1 MTLLEKVKQISI
13 KDFTYDLPDERIA
26 KFPVDPRDSSQLLL
40 YRNGEISRSQFRH
53 LPDFLPENSLLVY
66 NNTKVIRARMFFR
79 KETGA
84 QIEIFCLEPLAPADY
99 AQNFQA
105 QGSCEWLCLVG
116 NLKKWKGGQLSR
128 RLMVDGREVVF
139 SVEHIGVE
147 DKAQRIRFSWTP
159 VEVCFGDLLEEAGQI
174 PIPPYL
180 NRESQQSD
188 ERSYQT
194 VYSRIEGSVAA
205 PTAGLHFTPAVLQ
218 NIDEKQIKRQE
229 VTLHVSASTFQPVK
243 SEQMD
248 GHPMHLEFISADE
261 ALIRDLMAYEGRITA
276 VGTTSVRTLESLY
289 WFGVHLIETA
299 DNPSAASDNLNH
311 AASDNDS
318 PTTAWTLDQWYP
330 YQPHPDYSMQEALQ
344 AILDDLQQRGESV
357 FTASTRLLI
366 APGYTFRVVS
376 DIITNFHQ
384 PQSTLLLLVSA
395 YVGEDW
401 RKIYDYALQNDFR
414 FLSYGDSS
422 LLQVKRSISDKSF

>member
-1 MTLLEKVKQISI
+1 A
-13 KDFTYDLPDERIA
+13 RIA
-26 KFPVDPRDSSQLLL
+26 KYPVDPRDHSQLLL
-40 YRNGEISRSQFRH
+40 YRDGEISRSQFKN
-53 LPDFLPENSLLVY
+53 LPQYLPENSLLVY

-84 QIEIFCLEPLAPADY
+84 QIEIFCLEPLMPADY

-116 NLKKWKGGQLSR
+116 NLKKWKGGKLHRQLS
-128 RLMVDGREVVF
+128 LNGQDVVF
-139 SVEHIGVE
+139 SAEHVGVE

-159 VEVCFGDLLEEAGQI
+159 AEIPFGDLLEQAGQI

-218 NIDEKQIKRQE
+218 SIDEKQIKRQE

-248 GHPMHLEFISADE
+248 GHPMHLEFISVE
-261 ALIRDLMAYEGRITA
+261 ASLIEDLLKYEGRITA

-289 WFGVHLIETA
+289 WFGVHLLESNTMQS
-299 DNPSAASDNLNH
+299 NSLEESV
-311 AASDNDS
+311 
-318 PTTAWTLDQWYP
+318 WTLHQWYP
-330 YQPHPDYSMQEALQ
+330 YEDHQDYSMQQALQ
-344 AILDDLQQRGESV
+344 ALLDDMRAKGETQ

-401 RKIYDYALQNDFR
+401 RKIYDYAMANDFR

-422 LLQVKRSISDKSF
+422 LLQVRKAQ

>member
-1 MTLLEKVKQISI
+1 MTLLDKVKNISI
-13 KDFTYDLPDERIA
+13 KDFSYDLPDARIA
-26 KFPVDPRDSSQLLL
+26 KYPVDPRDHSQLLL
-40 YRNGEISRSQFRH
+40 YRDGEISRSQFKN
-53 LPDFLPENSLLVY
+53 LPQYLPENSLLVY

-84 QIEIFCLEPLAPADY
+84 QIEIFCLEPLMPADY

-116 NLKKWKGGQLSR
+116 NLKKWKGGKLHRQLS
-128 RLMVDGREVVF
+128 LNGQDVVF
-139 SVEHIGVE
+139 SAEHVGVE
-147 DKAQRIRFSWTP
+147 DKAQRICFSWTP
-159 VEVCFGDLLEEAGQI
+159 AEIPFGDLLEQAGQI

-218 NIDEKQIKRQE
+218 SIDEKQIKRQE

-248 GHPMHLEFISADE
+248 GHPMHLEFISVE
-261 ALIRDLMAYEGRITA
+261 ASLIEDLLKYEGRITA

-289 WFGVHLIETA
+289 WFGVHLLESNTMQS
-299 DNPSAASDNLNH
+299 NSVEESV
-311 AASDNDS
+311 
-318 PTTAWTLDQWYP
+318 WTLHQWYP
-330 YQPHPDYSMQEALQ
+330 YENHQDYSMQQALQ
-344 AILDDLQQRGESV
+344 ALLDDMRAKGETQ

-401 RKIYDYALQNDFR
+401 RKIYDYAMANDFR

-422 LLQVKRSISDKSF
+422 LLQVRKAQ

>member
-1 MTLLEKVKQISI
+1 MTLLDKVKNISI
-13 KDFTYDLPDERIA
+13 KDFSYDLPDARIA
-26 KFPVDPRDSSQLLL
+26 KYPVDPRDHSQLLL
-40 YRNGEISRSQFRH
+40 YRDGEISRSQFKN
-53 LPDFLPENSLLVY
+53 LPQYLPENSLLVY

-84 QIEIFCLEPLAPADY
+84 QIEIFCLEPLMPADY

-116 NLKKWKGGQLSR
+116 NLKKWKGGKLHRQLS
-128 RLMVDGREVVF
+128 LNGQDVVF
-139 SVEHIGVE
+139 LAEHVGVE

-159 VEVCFGDLLEEAGQI
+159 AEIPFGDLLEQAGQI

-218 NIDEKQIKRQE
+218 SIDEKQIKRQE

-248 GHPMHLEFISADE
+248 GHPMHLEFISVE
-261 ALIRDLMAYEGRITA
+261 SSLIEDLLKYEGRITA

-289 WFGVHLIETA
+289 WFGVHLLESNTMQS
-299 DNPSAASDNLNH
+299 NSVEESV
-311 AASDNDS
+311 
-318 PTTAWTLDQWYP
+318 WTLHQWYP
-330 YQPHPDYSMQEALQ
+330 YEDHQDYSMQQALQ
-344 AILDDLQQRGESV
+344 ALLDDVRAKGETQ

-401 RKIYDYALQNDFR
+401 RKIYDYAMANDFR

-422 LLQVKRSISDKSF
+422 LLQVRKAQ

>member
-1 MTLLEKVKQISI
+1 MTLLDKVKNISI
-13 KDFTYDLPDERIA
+13 KDFSYDLPDARIA
-26 KFPVDPRDSSQLLL
+26 KYPVDPRDHSQLLL
-40 YRNGEISRSQFRH
+40 YRDGEISRSQFRN
-53 LPDFLPENSLLVY
+53 LPQYLPENSLLVY

-84 QIEIFCLEPLAPADY
+84 QIEIFCLEPLMPADY

-116 NLKKWKGGQLSR
+116 NLKKWKGGKLHRQLS
-128 RLMVDGREVVF
+128 LNGQDVVF
-139 SVEHIGVE
+139 SAEHVGVE

-159 VEVCFGDLLEEAGQI
+159 AEIPFGDLLEQAGQI

-218 NIDEKQIKRQE
+218 SIDDKQIKRQE

-248 GHPMHLEFISADE
+248 GHPMHLEFISVE
-261 ALIRDLMAYEGRITA
+261 ASLIEDLLKYEGRITA

-289 WFGVHLIETA
+289 WFGVHLLESNTMQS
-299 DNPSAASDNLNH
+299 NSVEESV
-311 AASDNDS
+311 
-318 PTTAWTLDQWYP
+318 WTLHQWYP
-330 YQPHPDYSMQEALQ
+330 YEDHQDYSMQQALQ
-344 AILDDLQQRGESV
+344 ALLDDMRAKGETQ

-366 APGYTFRVVS
+366 APGYTFRVIS

-401 RKIYDYALQNDFR
+401 RKIYDYAMANDFR

-422 LLQVKRSISDKSF
+422 LLQVRKAQ

>member
-84 QIEIFCLEPLAPADY
+84 QIEIFCLEPLSPADY

-128 RLMVDGREVVF
+128 QLMVDGREVVF
-139 SVEHIGVE
+139 SAEHIGVE

-159 VEVCFGDLLEEAGQI
+159 AEVRFGDLLEQAGQI

-218 NIDEKQIKRQE
+218 NIDDKQIKRQE

-289 WFGVHLIETA
+289 WFGVHLLETKFA
-299 DNPSAASDNLNH
+299 ES
-311 AASDNDS
+311 
-318 PTTAWTLDQWYP
+318 AWTLDQWYP
-330 YQPHPDYSMQEALQ
+330 YQSHSEYSMQEALQ

>member
-1 MTLLEKVKQISI
+1 MTLLDKVKNISI
-13 KDFTYDLPDERIA
+13 KDFSYDLPDARIA
-26 KFPVDPRDSSQLLL
+26 KYPVDPRDHSQLLL
-40 YRNGEISRSQFRH
+40 YRDGEISRSQFKN
-53 LPDFLPENSLLVY
+53 LPQYLPENSLLVY

-84 QIEIFCLEPLAPADY
+84 QIEIFCLEPLMPADY

-116 NLKKWKGGQLSR
+116 NLKKWKGGKLHRQLS
-128 RLMVDGREVVF
+128 LNGQDVVF
-139 SVEHIGVE
+139 SAEHLGVE
-147 DKAQRIRFSWTP
+147 DKAQCIRFSWTP
-159 VEVCFGDLLEEAGQI
+159 AEIPFGDLLEQAGQI

-218 NIDEKQIKRQE
+218 SIDEKQIKRQE

-248 GHPMHLEFISADE
+248 GHPMHLEFISVE
-261 ALIRDLMAYEGRITA
+261 ASLIEDLLKYEGRITA

-289 WFGVHLIETA
+289 WFGVHLLESNTMQS
-299 DNPSAASDNLNH
+299 NSVEESV
-311 AASDNDS
+311 
-318 PTTAWTLDQWYP
+318 WTLHQWYP
-330 YQPHPDYSMQEALQ
+330 YEDHQDYSMQQALQ
-344 AILDDLQQRGESV
+344 ALLDDMRAKGETQ

-401 RKIYDYALQNDFR
+401 RKIYDYAMANDFR

-422 LLQVKRSISDKSF
+422 LLQVRKAQ

>member
-84 QIEIFCLEPLAPADY
+84 QIEIFCLEPLSPADY

-128 RLMVDGREVVF
+128 QLMVDGREVVF
-139 SVEHIGVE
+139 SAEHIGVE

-159 VEVCFGDLLEEAGQI
+159 AEVRFGDLLEDAGQI

-180 NRESQQSD
+180 NRESQKSD

-218 NIDEKQIKRQE
+218 NIDDKQIKRQE

-289 WFGVHLIETA
+289 WFGVHLLETKFA
-299 DNPSAASDNLNH
+299 ES
-311 AASDNDS
+311 
-318 PTTAWTLDQWYP
+318 AWTLDQWYP
-330 YQPHPDYSMQEALQ
+330 YQSHSEYSMQEALQ

-376 DIITNFHQ
+376 NIITNFHQ

>member
-1 MTLLEKVKQISI
+1 MTLLDKVKNISI
-13 KDFTYDLPDERIA
+13 KDFSYDLPDARIA
-26 KFPVDPRDSSQLLL
+26 KYPVDPRDHSQLLL
-40 YRNGEISRSQFRH
+40 YRDGEISRSQFKN
-53 LPDFLPENSLLVY
+53 LPQYLPENSLLVY

-84 QIEIFCLEPLAPADY
+84 QIEIFCLEPLMPADY

-116 NLKKWKGGQLSR
+116 NLKKWKGGKLHRQLS
-128 RLMVDGREVVF
+128 LNGQDVVF
-139 SVEHIGVE
+139 SAEHVGVE
-147 DKAQRIRFSWTP
+147 DKAQCIRFSWTP
-159 VEVCFGDLLEEAGQI
+159 AEIPFGDLLEQAGQI

-218 NIDEKQIKRQE
+218 SIDDKQIKRQE

-248 GHPMHLEFISADE
+248 GHPMHLEFISVE
-261 ALIRDLMAYEGRITA
+261 SSLIEDLLKYEGRITA

-289 WFGVHLIETA
+289 WFGVHLLESNTMQS
-299 DNPSAASDNLNH
+299 NSVEESV
-311 AASDNDS
+311 
-318 PTTAWTLDQWYP
+318 WTLHQWYP
-330 YQPHPDYSMQEALQ
+330 YEDHQDYSMQQALQ
-344 AILDDLQQRGESV
+344 ALLDDMRAKGETQ

-401 RKIYDYALQNDFR
+401 RKIYDYAMANDFR

-422 LLQVKRSISDKSF
+422 LLQVRKAQ

>member
-1 MTLLEKVKQISI
+1 MTLLDKVKNISI
-13 KDFTYDLPDERIA
+13 KDFSYDLPDARIA
-26 KFPVDPRDSSQLLL
+26 KYPVDPRDHSQLLL
-40 YRNGEISRSQFRH
+40 YRDGEISRSQFKN
-53 LPDFLPENSLLVY
+53 LPQYLPENSLLVY

-84 QIEIFCLEPLAPADY
+84 QIEIFCLEPLMPADY

-116 NLKKWKGGQLSR
+116 NLKKWKGGKLYRQLS
-128 RLMVDGREVVF
+128 LNGQDVVF
-139 SVEHIGVE
+139 SAEHVGVE

-159 VEVCFGDLLEEAGQI
+159 AEIPFGDLLEQAGQI

-218 NIDEKQIKRQE
+218 SIDEKQIKRQE

-248 GHPMHLEFISADE
+248 GHPMHLEFISVE
-261 ALIRDLMAYEGRITA
+261 ASLIEDLLKYEGRITA

-289 WFGVHLIETA
+289 WFGVHLLESNTMQS
-299 DNPSAASDNLNH
+299 NSVEESV
-311 AASDNDS
+311 
-318 PTTAWTLDQWYP
+318 WTLHQWYP
-330 YQPHPDYSMQEALQ
+330 YEDHQDYSMQQALQ
-344 AILDDLQQRGESV
+344 ALLDDMRAKGETQ

-401 RKIYDYALQNDFR
+401 RKIYDYAMANDFR

-422 LLQVKRSISDKSF
+422 LLQVRKAQ

>member
-84 QIEIFCLEPLAPADY
+84 QIEIFCLEPLSPADY

-139 SVEHIGVE
+139 SAEHIGVE

-159 VEVCFGDLLEEAGQI
+159 AEVRFGDLLEEAGQI

-218 NIDEKQIKRQE
+218 NIDDKQIKRQE

-289 WFGVHLIETA
+289 WFGVHLLEA
-299 DNPSAASDNLNH
+299 KFAES
-311 AASDNDS
+311 
-318 PTTAWTLDQWYP
+318 AWTLDQWYP
-330 YQPHPDYSMQEALQ
+330 YQSHSEYSMQEALQ

>member
-1 MTLLEKVKQISI
+1 MTLLDKVKNISI
-13 KDFTYDLPDERIA
+13 KDFSYDLPDARIA
-26 KFPVDPRDSSQLLL
+26 KYPVDPRDHSQLLL
-40 YRNGEISRSQFRH
+40 YRDGEISRSQFKN
-53 LPDFLPENSLLVY
+53 LPQYLPENSLLVY

-84 QIEIFCLEPLAPADY
+84 QIEIFCLEPLMPADY

-116 NLKKWKGGQLSR
+116 NLKKWKGGKLHRQLS
-128 RLMVDGREVVF
+128 LNGQDVVF
-139 SVEHIGVE
+139 SAEHVGVE

-159 VEVCFGDLLEEAGQI
+159 AEIPFGDLLEQAGQI

-218 NIDEKQIKRQE
+218 SIDDKQIKRQE

-248 GHPMHLEFISADE
+248 GHPMHLEFISVE
-261 ALIRDLMAYEGRITA
+261 SSLIEDLLKYEGRITA

-289 WFGVHLIETA
+289 WFGVHLLESNTMQS
-299 DNPSAASDNLNH
+299 NSLEESV
-311 AASDNDS
+311 
-318 PTTAWTLDQWYP
+318 WTLHQWYP
-330 YQPHPDYSMQEALQ
+330 YEDHQDYSMQQALQ
-344 AILDDLQQRGESV
+344 ALLDDMRAKGETQ

-401 RKIYDYALQNDFR
+401 RKIYDYAMANDFR

-422 LLQVKRSISDKSF
+422 LLQVRKAQ

>member
-1 MTLLEKVKQISI
+1 
-13 KDFTYDLPDERIA
+13 
-26 KFPVDPRDSSQLLL
+26 
-40 YRNGEISRSQFRH
+40 
-53 LPDFLPENSLLVY
+53 
-66 NNTKVIRARMFFR
+66 MFFR

-116 NLKKWKGGQLSR
+116 NLKKWKGGKLSR
-128 RLMVDGREVVF
+128 QLMVDGREVVF
-139 SVEHIGVE
+139 SAEHIGVE

-159 VEVCFGDLLEEAGQI
+159 AEVRFGDLLEQAGQI

-218 NIDEKQIKRQE
+218 SIDDKQIKRQE

-289 WFGVHLIETA
+289 WFGVHLLETKFA
-299 DNPSAASDNLNH
+299 ES
-311 AASDNDS
+311 
-318 PTTAWTLDQWYP
+318 AWTLDQWYP
-330 YQPHPDYSMQEALQ
+330 YQSHPDYSMQEALQ
-344 AILDDLQQRGESV
+344 AILDDLQQRGENV

-395 YVGEDW
+395 YMGEDW

>member
-1 MTLLEKVKQISI
+1 MTLLDKVKNISI
-13 KDFTYDLPDERIA
+13 KDFSYDLPDARIA
-26 KFPVDPRDSSQLLL
+26 KYPVDPRDHSQLLL
-40 YRNGEISRSQFRH
+40 YRDGEISRSQFKN
-53 LPDFLPENSLLVY
+53 LPQYLPENSLLVY

-84 QIEIFCLEPLAPADY
+84 QIEIFCLEPLMPADY

-116 NLKKWKGGQLSR
+116 NLKKWKGGKLHRQLS
-128 RLMVDGREVVF
+128 LNGQDVVF
-139 SVEHIGVE
+139 SAEHVGVE

-159 VEVCFGDLLEEAGQI
+159 AEIPFGDLLEQAGQI

-218 NIDEKQIKRQE
+218 SIDEKQIKRQE

-248 GHPMHLEFISADE
+248 GHPMHLEFISVE
-261 ALIRDLMAYEGRITA
+261 ASLIEDLLKYEGRITA

-289 WFGVHLIETA
+289 WFGVHLLESNTMQS
-299 DNPSAASDNLNH
+299 NSVEESV
-311 AASDNDS
+311 
-318 PTTAWTLDQWYP
+318 WTLHQWYP
-330 YQPHPDYSMQEALQ
+330 YEDHQDYSMQQALQ
-344 AILDDLQQRGESV
+344 ALLDDMRAKGETQ

-401 RKIYDYALQNDFR
+401 RKIYDYAMANDFR

-422 LLQVKRSISDKSF
+422 LLQVRKAQ

>member
-139 SVEHIGVE
+139 SAEHVGVE

-159 VEVCFGDLLEEAGQI
+159 AEVRFGDLLEEAGQI

-188 ERSYQT
+188 EHSYQT

-261 ALIRDLMAYEGRITA
+261 ALIRDLMTYEGRITA

-289 WFGVHLIETA
+289 WFGVHLLETKFA
-299 DNPSAASDNLNH
+299 ES
-311 AASDNDS
+311 
-318 PTTAWTLDQWYP
+318 AWTLDQWYP
-330 YQPHPDYSMQEALQ
+330 YQSHSEYSMQEALQ

-422 LLQVKRSISDKSF
+422 LLQVKRAISGKSF

>member
-1 MTLLEKVKQISI
+1 MALLEKVKQISI

-40 YRNGEISRSQFRH
+40 YRNGEISRSQFRY

-84 QIEIFCLEPLAPADY
+84 QIEIFCLEPLSPADY

-128 RLMVDGREVVF
+128 QLMVDGREVVF
-139 SVEHIGVE
+139 SAEHIGVE

-159 VEVCFGDLLEEAGQI
+159 AEIRFGDLLEQAGQI

-180 NRESQQSD
+180 NRESQKSD

-218 NIDEKQIKRQE
+218 SIDDKQIKRQE

-289 WFGVHLIETA
+289 WFGVHLLETKFA
-299 DNPSAASDNLNH
+299 ES
-311 AASDNDS
+311 
-318 PTTAWTLDQWYP
+318 AWTLDQWYP
-330 YQPHPDYSMQEALQ
+330 YQSHSEYSMQEALQ

>member
-1 MTLLEKVKQISI
+1 MTLLDKVKNISI
-13 KDFTYDLPDERIA
+13 KDFSYDLPDARIA
-26 KFPVDPRDSSQLLL
+26 KYPVDPRDHSQLLL
-40 YRNGEISRSQFRH
+40 YRNGEISRSQFKN
-53 LPDFLPENSLLVY
+53 LPQYLPENSLLVY

-84 QIEIFCLEPLAPADY
+84 QIEIFCLEPLMPADY

-116 NLKKWKGGQLSR
+116 NLKKWKGGKLYRQLS
-128 RLMVDGREVVF
+128 LNGQEVVF
-139 SVEHIGVE
+139 SAEHVGVE

-159 VEVCFGDLLEEAGQI
+159 AEIPFGDLLEAAGQI

-205 PTAGLHFTPAVLQ
+205 PTAGLHFTPGVLQ
-218 NIDEKQIKRQE
+218 SIDEKQIKRQE

-248 GHPMHLEFISADE
+248 GHPMHLEFISVE
-261 ALIRDLMAYEGRITA
+261 ASLIEDLLKYEGRITA

-289 WFGVHLIETA
+289 WFGVHLLESKTLQT
-299 DNPSAASDNLNH
+299 NSVEESV
-311 AASDNDS
+311 
-318 PTTAWTLDQWYP
+318 WTLHQWYP
-330 YQPHPDYSMQEALQ
+330 YEDHQDYSMQQALQ
-344 AILDDLQQRGESV
+344 ALLDDMRAKGESQ

-401 RKIYDYALQNDFR
+401 RKIYDYAMAHDFR

-422 LLQVKRSISDKSF
+422 LLQVRKAQ

>member
-1 MTLLEKVKQISI
+1 MTLLDKVKNISI
-13 KDFTYDLPDERIA
+13 KDFSYDLPDARIA
-26 KFPVDPRDSSQLLL
+26 KYPVDPRDHSQLLL
-40 YRNGEISRSQFRH
+40 YRDGEISRSQFKN
-53 LPDFLPENSLLVY
+53 LPQYLPENSLLVY

-84 QIEIFCLEPLAPADY
+84 QIEIFCLEPLMPADY

-116 NLKKWKGGQLSR
+116 NLKKWKGGKLHRQLS
-128 RLMVDGREVVF
+128 LNGHDVVF
-139 SVEHIGVE
+139 SAEHVGVE

-159 VEVCFGDLLEEAGQI
+159 AEIPFGDLLEQAGQI

-218 NIDEKQIKRQE
+218 SIDEKQIKRQE

-248 GHPMHLEFISADE
+248 GHPMHLEFISVE
-261 ALIRDLMAYEGRITA
+261 ASLIEDLLKYEGRITA

-289 WFGVHLIETA
+289 WFGVHLLESNTMQS
-299 DNPSAASDNLNH
+299 NSVEESV
-311 AASDNDS
+311 
-318 PTTAWTLDQWYP
+318 WTLHQWYP
-330 YQPHPDYSMQEALQ
+330 YEDHQDYSMQQALQ
-344 AILDDLQQRGESV
+344 ALLDDMRAKGETQ

-401 RKIYDYALQNDFR
+401 RKIYDYAMANDFR

-422 LLQVKRSISDKSF
+422 LLQVRKAQ

>member
-40 YRNGEISRSQFRH
+40 YRNGEISRSQFRY

-84 QIEIFCLEPLAPADY
+84 QIEIFCLEPLSPADY

-139 SVEHIGVE
+139 SAEHIGVE

-159 VEVCFGDLLEEAGQI
+159 AEIRFGDLLEEAGQI

-180 NRESQQSD
+180 NRESQKSD

-218 NIDEKQIKRQE
+218 SIDDKQIKRQE

-289 WFGVHLIETA
+289 WFGVHLLETKFA
-299 DNPSAASDNLNH
+299 ES
-311 AASDNDS
+311 
-318 PTTAWTLDQWYP
+318 AWTLDQWYP
-330 YQPHPDYSMQEALQ
+330 YQSHSEYSMQEALQ

-376 DIITNFHQ
+376 NIITNFHQ

>member
-1 MTLLEKVKQISI
+1 MTLLDKVKNISI
-13 KDFTYDLPDERIA
+13 KDFSYDLPDARIA
-26 KFPVDPRDSSQLLL
+26 KYPVDPRDHSQLLL
-40 YRNGEISRSQFRH
+40 YRDGEISRSQFKN
-53 LPDFLPENSLLVY
+53 LPQYLPENSLLVY

-84 QIEIFCLEPLAPADY
+84 QIEIFCLEPLMPADY

-116 NLKKWKGGQLSR
+116 NLKKWKGGKLHRQLS
-128 RLMVDGREVVF
+128 LNGQDVVF
-139 SVEHIGVE
+139 SAEHVGVE

-159 VEVCFGDLLEEAGQI
+159 AEIPFGDLLEQAGQI

-218 NIDEKQIKRQE
+218 SIDEKQIKRQE

-248 GHPMHLEFISADE
+248 GHPMHLEFISVE
-261 ALIRDLMAYEGRITA
+261 ASLIEDLLKYEGRITA

-289 WFGVHLIETA
+289 WFGVHLLE
-299 DNPSAASDNLNH
+299 SDTMLPN
-311 AASDNDS
+311 SVEES
-318 PTTAWTLDQWYP
+318 VWTLHQWYP
-330 YQPHPDYSMQEALQ
+330 YEDHQDYSMQQALQ
-344 AILDDLQQRGESV
+344 ALLDDMRAKGETQ

-401 RKIYDYALQNDFR
+401 RKIY
-414 FLSYGDSS
+414 
-422 LLQVKRSISDKSF
+422 

>member
-1 MTLLEKVKQISI
+1 MTLLDKVKNISI
-13 KDFTYDLPDERIA
+13 KDFSYDLPDARIA
-26 KFPVDPRDSSQLLL
+26 KYPVDPRDHSQLLL
-40 YRNGEISRSQFRH
+40 YRDGEISRSQFKN
-53 LPDFLPENSLLVY
+53 LPQYLPENSLLVY

-84 QIEIFCLEPLAPADY
+84 QIEIFCLEPLMPADY

-116 NLKKWKGGQLSR
+116 NLKKWKGGKLHRQLS
-128 RLMVDGREVVF
+128 LNGQDVVF
-139 SVEHIGVE
+139 SAEHVGVE

-159 VEVCFGDLLEEAGQI
+159 AEIPFGDLLEQAGQI

-218 NIDEKQIKRQE
+218 SIDEKQIKRQE

-248 GHPMHLEFISADE
+248 GHPMHLEFISVE
-261 ALIRDLMAYEGRITA
+261 ASLIEDLLKYEGRITA

-289 WFGVHLIETA
+289 WFGVHLLESNTMQS
-299 DNPSAASDNLNH
+299 NSVEESV
-311 AASDNDS
+311 
-318 PTTAWTLDQWYP
+318 WTLHQWYP
-330 YQPHPDYSMQEALQ
+330 YEDHQDYSMQQALQ
-344 AILDDLQQRGESV
+344 ALLDDLRAKGETQ
-357 FTASTRLLI
+357 FTTSTRLLI

-401 RKIYDYALQNDFR
+401 RKIYDYAMANDFR

-422 LLQVKRSISDKSF
+422 LLQVRKAQ

>member
-1 MTLLEKVKQISI
+1 MTLLDKVKNISI
-13 KDFTYDLPDERIA
+13 KDFSYDLPDARIA
-26 KFPVDPRDSSQLLL
+26 KYPVDPRDHSQLLL
-40 YRNGEISRSQFRH
+40 YRDGEISRSQFKN
-53 LPDFLPENSLLVY
+53 LPQYLPENSLLVY

-84 QIEIFCLEPLAPADY
+84 QIEIFCLEPLMPADY

-116 NLKKWKGGQLSR
+116 NLKKWKGGKLHRQLS
-128 RLMVDGREVVF
+128 LNGQDVVF
-139 SVEHIGVE
+139 SAEHVGVE

-159 VEVCFGDLLEEAGQI
+159 AEIPFGDLLEQAGQI

-218 NIDEKQIKRQE
+218 SIDEKQIKRQE

-248 GHPMHLEFISADE
+248 GHPMHLEFISVE
-261 ALIRDLMAYEGRITA
+261 ASLIEDLLKYEGRITA

-289 WFGVHLIETA
+289 WFGVHLLE
-299 DNPSAASDNLNH
+299 SDTMQSN
-311 AASDNDS
+311 SVEES
-318 PTTAWTLDQWYP
+318 VWTLHQWYP
-330 YQPHPDYSMQEALQ
+330 YEEHQDYSMQQALQ
-344 AILDDLQQRGESV
+344 ALLDNMRAKGETQ

-401 RKIYDYALQNDFR
+401 RKIYDYAMDNDFR

-422 LLQVKRSISDKSF
+422 LLQVRKAQ

>member
-1 MTLLEKVKQISI
+1 MTLLDKVKNISI
-13 KDFTYDLPDERIA
+13 KDFSYDLPDARIA
-26 KFPVDPRDSSQLLL
+26 KYPVDPRDHSQLLL
-40 YRNGEISRSQFRH
+40 YRDGEISRSQFKN
-53 LPDFLPENSLLVY
+53 LPQYLPENSLLVY

-84 QIEIFCLEPLAPADY
+84 QIEIFCLEPLMPADY

-116 NLKKWKGGQLSR
+116 NLKKWKGGKLHRQLS
-128 RLMVDGREVVF
+128 LNGQDVVF
-139 SVEHIGVE
+139 SAEHVGVE

-159 VEVCFGDLLEEAGQI
+159 AEIPFGDLLEQAGQI

-218 NIDEKQIKRQE
+218 SIDEKQIKRQE

-248 GHPMHLEFISADE
+248 GHPMHLEFISVE
-261 ALIRDLMAYEGRITA
+261 ASLIEDLLKYEGRITA

-289 WFGVHLIETA
+289 WFGVHLLESNTMQS
-299 DNPSAASDNLNH
+299 NSVEESV
-311 AASDNDS
+311 
-318 PTTAWTLDQWYP
+318 WTLHQWYP
-330 YQPHPDYSMQEALQ
+330 YEDHQDYSMQQALQ
-344 AILDDLQQRGESV
+344 ALLDDLRAKGETQ

-401 RKIYDYALQNDFR
+401 RKIYDYAMANDFR

-422 LLQVKRSISDKSF
+422 LLQVRKAQ

>member
-1 MTLLEKVKQISI
+1 MTLLDKVKNISI
-13 KDFTYDLPDERIA
+13 KDFSYDLPDARIA
-26 KFPVDPRDSSQLLL
+26 KYPVDPRDHSQLLL
-40 YRNGEISRSQFRH
+40 YRDGEISRSQFKN
-53 LPDFLPENSLLVY
+53 LPQYLPENSLLVY

-84 QIEIFCLEPLAPADY
+84 QIEIFCLEPLVPADY

-116 NLKKWKGGQLSR
+116 NLKKWKGGKLYRQLS
-128 RLMVDGREVVF
+128 LNGQDVVF
-139 SVEHIGVE
+139 SAEHVGVE

-159 VEVCFGDLLEEAGQI
+159 AEIPFGDLLEQAGQI

-218 NIDEKQIKRQE
+218 SIDDKQIKRQE

-248 GHPMHLEFISADE
+248 GHPMHLEFISVE
-261 ALIRDLMAYEGRITA
+261 ASLIEDLLKYEGRITA

-289 WFGVHLIETA
+289 WFSSFGIQH
-299 DNPSAASDNLNH
+299 DAAEF
-311 AASDNDS
+311 A
-318 PTTAWTLDQWYP
+318 
-330 YQPHPDYSMQEALQ
+330 
-344 AILDDLQQRGESV
+344 
-357 FTASTRLLI
+357 
-366 APGYTFRVVS
+366 
-376 DIITNFHQ
+376 
-384 PQSTLLLLVSA
+384 
-395 YVGEDW
+395 
-401 RKIYDYALQNDFR
+401 
-414 FLSYGDSS
+414 
-422 LLQVKRSISDKSF
+422 

>member
-1 MTLLEKVKQISI
+1 MTLLDKVKNISI
-13 KDFTYDLPDERIA
+13 KDFSYDLPDARIA
-26 KFPVDPRDSSQLLL
+26 KYPVDPRDHSQLLL
-40 YRNGEISRSQFRH
+40 YRDGEISRSQFKN
-53 LPDFLPENSLLVY
+53 LPQYLPENSLLVY

-84 QIEIFCLEPLAPADY
+84 QIEIFCLEPLMPADY

-116 NLKKWKGGQLSR
+116 NLKKWKGGKLHRQLS
-128 RLMVDGREVVF
+128 LNGQDVVF
-139 SVEHIGVE
+139 SAEHVGVE

-159 VEVCFGDLLEEAGQI
+159 AEIPFGDLLEQAGQI

-218 NIDEKQIKRQE
+218 SIDDKQIKRQE

-248 GHPMHLEFISADE
+248 GHPMHLEFISVE
-261 ALIRDLMAYEGRITA
+261 ASLIEDLLKYEGRIAA

-289 WFGVHLIETA
+289 WFGVHLLESNTMQS
-299 DNPSAASDNLNH
+299 NSVEESV
-311 AASDNDS
+311 
-318 PTTAWTLDQWYP
+318 WTLHQWYP
-330 YQPHPDYSMQEALQ
+330 YEDHQDYSMQQALQ
-344 AILDDLQQRGESV
+344 ALLDDMRAKGETQ

-401 RKIYDYALQNDFR
+401 RKIYDYAMANDFR

-422 LLQVKRSISDKSF
+422 LLQVRKAQ

>member
-1 MTLLEKVKQISI
+1 MTLLDKVKNISI
-13 KDFTYDLPDERIA
+13 KDFSYDLPDARIA
-26 KFPVDPRDSSQLLL
+26 KYPVDPRDHSQLLL
-40 YRNGEISRSQFRH
+40 YRDGEISRSQFKN
-53 LPDFLPENSLLVY
+53 LPQYLPENSLLVY

-84 QIEIFCLEPLAPADY
+84 QIEIFCLEPLMPADY

-116 NLKKWKGGQLSR
+116 NLKKWKGGKLHRQLS
-128 RLMVDGREVVF
+128 LNGQDVVF
-139 SVEHIGVE
+139 SAEHVGVE

-159 VEVCFGDLLEEAGQI
+159 AEIPFGDLLEQAGQI

-218 NIDEKQIKRQE
+218 SIDEKQIKRQE

-248 GHPMHLEFISADE
+248 GHPMHLEFISVE
-261 ALIRDLMAYEGRITA
+261 ASLIEDLLKYEGRIAA

-289 WFGVHLIETA
+289 WFGVHLLESNTMQS
-299 DNPSAASDNLNH
+299 NSVEESV
-311 AASDNDS
+311 
-318 PTTAWTLDQWYP
+318 WTLHQWYP
-330 YQPHPDYSMQEALQ
+330 YEDHQDYSMQQALQ
-344 AILDDLQQRGESV
+344 ALLDDLRAKDETQ

-401 RKIYDYALQNDFR
+401 RKIYDYAMANDFR

-422 LLQVKRSISDKSF
+422 LLQVRKAQ

>member
-1 MTLLEKVKQISI
+1 MTLLDKVKNISI
-13 KDFTYDLPDERIA
+13 KDFSYDLPDARIA
-26 KFPVDPRDSSQLLL
+26 KYPVDPRDHSQLLL
-40 YRNGEISRSQFRH
+40 YRDGEISRSQFKN
-53 LPDFLPENSLLVY
+53 LPQYLPENSLLVY

-84 QIEIFCLEPLAPADY
+84 QIEIFCLEPLMPADY

-116 NLKKWKGGQLSR
+116 NLKKWKGGKLHRQLS
-128 RLMVDGREVVF
+128 LNGQDVVF
-139 SVEHIGVE
+139 SAEHVGVE

-159 VEVCFGDLLEEAGQI
+159 AEIPFGDLLEQAGQI

-218 NIDEKQIKRQE
+218 SIDEKQIKRQE

-248 GHPMHLEFISADE
+248 GHPMHLEFISVE
-261 ALIRDLMAYEGRITA
+261 ASLIEDLLKYEGRITA

-289 WFGVHLIETA
+289 WFGVHLLE
-299 DNPSAASDNLNH
+299 SDTMQSN
-311 AASDNDS
+311 SVEES
-318 PTTAWTLDQWYP
+318 VWTLHQWYP
-330 YQPHPDYSMQEALQ
+330 YEEHQDYSMQQALQ
-344 AILDDLQQRGESV
+344 ALLDDMRAKGETQ

-401 RKIYDYALQNDFR
+401 RKIYDYAMDNDFR

-422 LLQVKRSISDKSF
+422 LLQVRKAQ

>member
-1 MTLLEKVKQISI
+1 M
-13 KDFTYDLPDERIA
+13 
-26 KFPVDPRDSSQLLL
+26 
-40 YRNGEISRSQFRH
+40 
-53 LPDFLPENSLLVY
+53 
-66 NNTKVIRARMFFR
+66 
-79 KETGA
+79 
-84 QIEIFCLEPLAPADY
+84 
-99 AQNFQA
+99 
-105 QGSCEWLCLVG
+105 
-116 NLKKWKGGQLSR
+116 
-128 RLMVDGREVVF
+128 
-139 SVEHIGVE
+139 
-147 DKAQRIRFSWTP
+147 
-159 VEVCFGDLLEEAGQI
+159 
-174 PIPPYL
+174 
-180 NRESQQSD
+180 NRESQKSD

-218 NIDEKQIKRQE
+218 NIDDKQIKRQE

-289 WFGVHLIETA
+289 WFGVHLLETKFA
-299 DNPSAASDNLNH
+299 ES
-311 AASDNDS
+311 
-318 PTTAWTLDQWYP
+318 AWTLDQWYP
-330 YQPHPDYSMQEALQ
+330 YQSHSEYSMQEALQ

>member
-1 MTLLEKVKQISI
+1 MTLLDKVKNISI
-13 KDFTYDLPDERIA
+13 KDFSYDLPDARIA
-26 KFPVDPRDSSQLLL
+26 KYPVDPRDHSQLLL
-40 YRNGEISRSQFRH
+40 YRDGEISRSQFKN
-53 LPDFLPENSLLVY
+53 LPQYLPENSLLVY

-84 QIEIFCLEPLAPADY
+84 QIEIFCLEPLMPADY

-116 NLKKWKGGQLSR
+116 NLKKWKGGKLHRQLS
-128 RLMVDGREVVF
+128 LNGQDVVF
-139 SVEHIGVE
+139 SAEHVGVE

-159 VEVCFGDLLEEAGQI
+159 AEIPFGDLLEQAGQI

-218 NIDEKQIKRQE
+218 SIDDKQIKRQE

-248 GHPMHLEFISADE
+248 GHPMHLEFISVE
-261 ALIRDLMAYEGRITA
+261 ASLIEDLLKYEGRITA

-289 WFGVHLIETA
+289 WFGVHLLESNTMQS
-299 DNPSAASDNLNH
+299 NSVEESV
-311 AASDNDS
+311 
-318 PTTAWTLDQWYP
+318 WTLHQWYP
-330 YQPHPDYSMQEALQ
+330 YEDHQDYSMQQALQ
-344 AILDDLQQRGESV
+344 ALLDDMRAKGETQ

-401 RKIYDYALQNDFR
+401 RKIYDYAMANDFR

-422 LLQVKRSISDKSF
+422 LLQVRKAQ

>member
-1 MTLLEKVKQISI
+1 MTLLDKVKNISI
-13 KDFTYDLPDERIA
+13 KDFSYDLPDARIA
-26 KFPVDPRDSSQLLL
+26 KYPVDPRDHSQLLL
-40 YRNGEISRSQFRH
+40 YRDGEISRSQFKN
-53 LPDFLPENSLLVY
+53 LPQYLPENSLLVY

-84 QIEIFCLEPLAPADY
+84 QIEIFCLEPLMPADY

-116 NLKKWKGGQLSR
+116 NLKKWKGGKLHRQLS
-128 RLMVDGREVVF
+128 LNGQDVVF
-139 SVEHIGVE
+139 SAEHVGVE

-159 VEVCFGDLLEEAGQI
+159 AEIPFGDLLEQAGQI

-218 NIDEKQIKRQE
+218 SIDEKQIKRQE

-248 GHPMHLEFISADE
+248 GHPMHLEFISVE
-261 ALIRDLMAYEGRITA
+261 SSLIEELLKYEGRITA

-289 WFGVHLIETA
+289 WFGVHLLESNTMQS
-299 DNPSAASDNLNH
+299 NSVEESV
-311 AASDNDS
+311 
-318 PTTAWTLDQWYP
+318 WTLHQWYP
-330 YQPHPDYSMQEALQ
+330 YEDHQDYSMQQALQ
-344 AILDDLQQRGESV
+344 ALLDDLRAKGETQ

-401 RKIYDYALQNDFR
+401 RKIYDYAMANDFR

-422 LLQVKRSISDKSF
+422 LLQVRKAQ

>member
-1 MTLLEKVKQISI
+1 MTLLDKVKNISI
-13 KDFTYDLPDERIA
+13 KDFSYDLPDARIA
-26 KFPVDPRDSSQLLL
+26 KYPVDPRDHSQLLL
-40 YRNGEISRSQFRH
+40 YRDGEISRSQFKN
-53 LPDFLPENSLLVY
+53 LPQYLPENSLLVY

-84 QIEIFCLEPLAPADY
+84 QIEIFCLEPLMPADY

-116 NLKKWKGGQLSR
+116 NLKKWKGGKLHRQLS
-128 RLMVDGREVVF
+128 LNGQDVVF
-139 SVEHIGVE
+139 SAEHVGVE
-147 DKAQRIRFSWTP
+147 DKAQRICFSWTP
-159 VEVCFGDLLEEAGQI
+159 AEIPFGDLLEQAGQI

-218 NIDEKQIKRQE
+218 SIDEKQIKRQE

-248 GHPMHLEFISADE
+248 GHPMHLEFISVE
-261 ALIRDLMAYEGRITA
+261 ASLIEDLLKYEGRITA

-289 WFGVHLIETA
+289 WFGVHLLESNTMQS
-299 DNPSAASDNLNH
+299 NSVEESV
-311 AASDNDS
+311 
-318 PTTAWTLDQWYP
+318 WTLHQWYP
-330 YQPHPDYSMQEALQ
+330 YEDHQDYSMQQALQ
-344 AILDDLQQRGESV
+344 ALLDDMRAKGETQ

-401 RKIYDYALQNDFR
+401 RKIYDYAMANDFR

-422 LLQVKRSISDKSF
+422 LLQVRKAQ

>member
-1 MTLLEKVKQISI
+1 MTLLDKVKNISI
-13 KDFTYDLPDERIA
+13 KDFSYDLPDARIA
-26 KFPVDPRDSSQLLL
+26 KYPVDPRDHSQLLL
-40 YRNGEISRSQFRH
+40 YRDGEISRSQFKN
-53 LPDFLPENSLLVY
+53 LPQYLPENSLLVY

-84 QIEIFCLEPLAPADY
+84 QIEIFCLEPLMPADY

-116 NLKKWKGGQLSR
+116 NLKKWKGGKLHRQLS
-128 RLMVDGREVVF
+128 LNGQDVVF
-139 SVEHIGVE
+139 SAEHVGVE

-159 VEVCFGDLLEEAGQI
+159 AEIPFGDLLEQAGQI

-218 NIDEKQIKRQE
+218 SIDEKQIKRQE
-229 VTLHVSASTFQPVK
+229 VTLHVSASTFLPVK

-248 GHPMHLEFISADE
+248 GHPMHLEFISVE
-261 ALIRDLMAYEGRITA
+261 ASLIEDLLKYEGRITA

-289 WFGVHLIETA
+289 WFGVHLLESNTMQS
-299 DNPSAASDNLNH
+299 NSLEESV
-311 AASDNDS
+311 
-318 PTTAWTLDQWYP
+318 WTLHQWYP
-330 YQPHPDYSMQEALQ
+330 YEDHQDYSMQQALQ
-344 AILDDLQQRGESV
+344 ALLDDMRAKGETQ

-401 RKIYDYALQNDFR
+401 RKIYDYAMANDFR

-422 LLQVKRSISDKSF
+422 LLQVRKAQ

>member
-1 MTLLEKVKQISI
+1 MTLLDKVKNISI
-13 KDFTYDLPDERIA
+13 KDFSYDLPDARIA
-26 KFPVDPRDSSQLLL
+26 KYPVDPRDHSQLLL
-40 YRNGEISRSQFRH
+40 YRDGEISRSQFKN
-53 LPDFLPENSLLVY
+53 LPQYLPENSLLVY

-84 QIEIFCLEPLAPADY
+84 QIEIFCLEPLMPADY

-116 NLKKWKGGQLSR
+116 NLKKWKGGKLHRQLS
-128 RLMVDGREVVF
+128 LNGQDVVF
-139 SVEHIGVE
+139 SAEHVGVE

-159 VEVCFGDLLEEAGQI
+159 AEIPFGDLLEQAGQI

-205 PTAGLHFTPAVLQ
+205 PTAGLHFTTAVMQ
-218 NIDEKQIKRQE
+218 SIDEKQIKRQE

-248 GHPMHLEFISADE
+248 GHPMHLEFISVE
-261 ALIRDLMAYEGRITA
+261 ASLIEDLLKYEGRIAA

-289 WFGVHLIETA
+289 WFGVHLLESNTMQS
-299 DNPSAASDNLNH
+299 NSVEESV
-311 AASDNDS
+311 
-318 PTTAWTLDQWYP
+318 WTLHQWYP
-330 YQPHPDYSMQEALQ
+330 YEDHQDYSMQQALQ
-344 AILDDLQQRGESV
+344 ALLDDMRAKGETQ

-401 RKIYDYALQNDFR
+401 RKIYDYAMANDFR

-422 LLQVKRSISDKSF
+422 LLQVRKAQ

>member
-1 MTLLEKVKQISI
+1 MSLLDQVKNISI
-13 KDFTYDLPDERIA
+13 KDFSYDLPDARIA
-26 KFPVDPRDSSQLLL
+26 KYPVDPRDSSQLLL
-40 YRNGEISRSQFRH
+40 YRDGEMTRSCFRQ
-53 LPDFLPENSLLVY
+53 LPAYLPENSLLVY

-84 QIEIFCLEPLAPADY
+84 QIEIFCLEPLFPADY

-105 QGSCEWLCLVG
+105 QASCEWLCLVG
-116 NLKKWKGGQLSR
+116 NLKKWKAGKLTRQLVLDGQ
-128 RLMVDGREVVF
+128 EVLF
-139 SVEHIGVE
+139 SAEHLGVE

-159 VEVCFGDLLEEAGQI
+159 AEIAFGDLLEQAGQI

-205 PTAGLHFTPAVLQ
+205 PTAGLHFTPEVLQ
-218 NIDEKQIKRQE
+218 AIDDKQIKRQE

-248 GHPMHLEFISADE
+248 GHPMHLEFISVDAS
-261 ALIRDLMAYEGRITA
+261 LIEDLIKYEGQITA

-289 WFGVHLIETA
+289 WFGVHLLEGDPSEAET
-299 DNPSAASDNLNH
+299 D
-311 AASDNDS
+311 
-318 PTTAWTLDQWYP
+318 TAWTLHQWYP
-330 YQPHPDYSMQEALQ
+330 YQEHQAYSTKQALQ
-344 AILDDLQQRGESV
+344 ALLDDMRAKGESV

-366 APGYTFRVVS
+366 APGYVFRVVS

-401 RKIYDYALQNDFR
+401 RKIYEYAMANDFR

-422 LLQVKRSISDKSF
+422 LLQVKRATASEANCCK

>member
-1 MTLLEKVKQISI
+1 K
-13 KDFTYDLPDERIA
+13 Y
-26 KFPVDPRDSSQLLL
+26 PVDPRDHSQLLL
-40 YRNGEISRSQFRH
+40 YRDGEISRSQFKN
-53 LPDFLPENSLLVY
+53 LPQYLPENSLLVY

-84 QIEIFCLEPLAPADY
+84 QIEIFCLEPLMPADY

-116 NLKKWKGGQLSR
+116 NLKKWKGGKLHRQLS
-128 RLMVDGREVVF
+128 LNGQDVVF
-139 SVEHIGVE
+139 SAEHVGVE

-159 VEVCFGDLLEEAGQI
+159 AEIPFGDLLEQAGQI

-218 NIDEKQIKRQE
+218 SIDDKQIKRQE

-248 GHPMHLEFISADE
+248 GHPMHLEFISVE
-261 ALIRDLMAYEGRITA
+261 ASLIEDLLKYEGRIAA

-289 WFGVHLIETA
+289 WFGVHLLESNTMQS
-299 DNPSAASDNLNH
+299 NSVEESV
-311 AASDNDS
+311 
-318 PTTAWTLDQWYP
+318 WTLHQWYP
-330 YQPHPDYSMQEALQ
+330 YEDHQDYSMQQALQ
-344 AILDDLQQRGESV
+344 ALLDDMRAKGETQ

-401 RKIYDYALQNDFR
+401 RKIYDYAMANDFR

-422 LLQVKRSISDKSF
+422 LLQVRKAQ